1 MSKNIVG
8 IVSSVASDKTIV
20 ITTHTRKTHPLYKKQ
35 FSVTKKFMAHDEA
48 SKAEVGDTVQ
58 ITECRPISKRK
69 HFKLTKIIDK
79 PKLREDSLA
88 AVKSEDKGKVS
99 TKAKNQT
106 VDSAE
111 AKS

>member
-1 MSKNIVG
+1 
-8 IVSSVASDKTIV
+8 
-20 ITTHTRKTHPLYKKQ
+20 
-35 FSVTKKFMAHDEA
+35 MAHDEA